1 MSCLEPLKK
10 QKLLAIQSKIHSMK
24 YSTTE
29 FLKTATNTAEHF
41 GFRKVEGFKNEPL
54 CKNCSTTLSHT
65 ITPEDISQNTHNGLL
80 SSYIA
85 TFCDNNLHALNAPV
99 LLYSTEQIADT
110 QDISVAFNIFNV
122 QKSIAEAILI
132 QMSRSLLQDL
142 GHNDHTVRINSLGDN
157 ESATRYSRELANF
170 LKKRLDSMS
179 SNARESMKEHPL
191 KALLELIKED
201 HDLSYR
207 CPNPLEYLSDQ
218 SRKHF
223 REIVEYLDMTETPY
237 EIDPK
242 MVNNFDCYS
251 DALFSIEDKN
261 FADNEASNLS
271 IQGGRYDDFIFN
283 KTKNRIPAVG
293 TIITLKGI
301 NKPLTRIPRNK
312 KSEPDVYVV
321 QLGFGPKIRSLMIID
336 ELRRAGIPVH
346 HDLASDSLSAQIRE
360 AEARGVRYTII
371 VGQKE
376 FIDQTV
382 ILRDMKERNQEN
394 IRPDQMLKK
403 LKKQLALA

>member
-1 MSCLEPLKK
+1 
-10 QKLLAIQSKIHSMK
+10 MK

-41 GFRKVEGFKNEPL
+41 GFRKVESFKNEPL
-54 CKNCSTTLSHT
+54 CKNCNTSLNHNITQEDRLSN
-65 ITPEDISQNTHNGLL
+65 SHNGLL
-80 SSYIA
+80 NSYIA
-85 TFCDNNLHALNAPV
+85 TFCENNLHALNSSV
-99 LLYSTEQIADT
+99 LLYSTEQIPET

-132 QMSRSLLQDL
+132 QMGRSLMQEL
-142 GHNDHTVRINSLGDN
+142 GHTEHTVRINSLGDN
-157 ESATRYSRELANF
+157 ESSTRYNRELANF
-170 LKKRLDSMS
+170 LKKRMDSMPTT
-179 SNARESMKEHPL
+179 ARELMKEHPL
-191 KALLELIKED
+191 KALIELIKED
-201 HDLSYR
+201 HELTYK

-251 DALFSIEDKN
+251 DALFSIEN
-261 FADNEASNLS
+261 SNVIS
-271 IQGGRYDDFIFN
+271 PDENNITIAGGRYDELLYT
-283 KTKNRIPAVG
+283 KTKNRIPAAG
-293 TIITLKGI
+293 AIITLKGI
-301 NKPLTRIPRNK
+301 NKTVSKVPRAK
-312 KSEPDVYVV
+312 ATDPDVFVV

-336 ELRRAGIPVH
+336 ELRRAGIPVRH
-346 HDLASDSLSAQIRE
+346 NLTSDSLSTQIRE

-371 VGQKE
+371 IGQKE

-382 ILRDMKERNQEN
+382 ILRDMHERSQEN
-394 IRPDQMLKK
+394 IRPEQMLKK
-403 LKKQLALA
+403 LRKQLATA

>member
-1 MSCLEPLKK
+1 
-10 QKLLAIQSKIHSMK
+10 MK

-122 QKSIAEAILI
+122 QKSIAEAMLI
-132 QMSRSLLQDL
+132 QMSRSLMKDL
-142 GHNDHTVRINSLGDN
+142 GHTDHTVKINSLGDN
-157 ESATRYSRELANF
+157 ESVIRYNRELANF
-170 LKKRLDSMS
+170 LRKRIDGMPVT
-179 SNARESMKEHPL
+179 ARESMKEHPL
-191 KALLELIKED
+191 KALMDLISED
-201 HDLSYR
+201 HDLAYR

-242 MVNNFDCYS
+242 MLANFDCYS
-251 DALFSIEDKN
+251 DALFSIENMDDVSEN
-261 FADNEASNLS
+261 NL
-271 IQGGRYDDFIFN
+271 IVQGGRYDDLIFN
-283 KTKNRIPAVG
+283 KTKSRIPAVG
-293 TIITLKGI
+293 TIITLKGN
-301 NKPLTRIPRNK
+301 NKPLTRVPRIKNQN
-312 KSEPDVYVV
+312 PDIYVV
-321 QLGFGPKIRSLMIID
+321 QLGFGPKIRSLLIVD

-346 HDLASDSLSAQIRE
+346 HNLASDSLSAQIRE
-360 AEARGVRYTII
+360 AEDKGVRYTII
-371 VGQKE
+371 IGQKE

-394 IRPDQMLKK
+394 MSPEHMIKR
-403 LKKQLALA
+403 LKKQLSLV

>member
-1 MSCLEPLKK
+1 
-10 QKLLAIQSKIHSMK
+10 MK

-41 GFRKVEGFKNEPL
+41 GFRQVENFKNDPI
-54 CKNCSTTLSHT
+54 CKNCC
-65 ITPEDISQNTHNGLL
+65 TPLNHNIKPEERNLNTHDGLL
-80 SSYIA
+80 NSYIA
-85 TFCDNNLHALNAPV
+85 TFCENNLHALNSPV
-99 LLYSTEQIADT
+99 LLYSTEQIPDT
-110 QDISVAFNIFNV
+110 QDISIAFNVFNV

-132 QMSRSLLQDL
+132 QISRSLMNDL
-142 GHNDHTVRINSLGDN
+142 GHTNHVVRINSLGDS
-157 ESATRYSRELANF
+157 ESTLRYNRELANF
-170 LKKRLDSMS
+170 LKKRMDSMS
-179 SNARESMKEHPL
+179 TNARESMKEHPL

-201 HDLSYR
+201 HDLSYK
-207 CPNPLEYLSDQ
+207 CPNPLEFLSDQ

-242 MVNNFDCYS
+242 MISNFECYS
-251 DALFSIEDKN
+251 DALFSVENSD
-261 FADNEASNLS
+261 ATDENEQIV
-271 IQGGRYDDFIFN
+271 IQGGRYDDLIFS
-283 KTKNRIPAVG
+283 KTKNRIPAAG
-293 TIITLKGI
+293 AIITLKGI
-301 NKPLTRIPRNK
+301 NKTLARIPK
-312 KSEPDVYVV
+312 IKVQKPDVYVV

-382 ILRDMKERNQEN
+382 ILRDMQERNQEN
-394 IRPDQMLKK
+394 IRPEQMLKK
-403 LKKQLALA
+403 LKKQLVLA

>member
-1 MSCLEPLKK
+1 MN
-10 QKLLAIQSKIHSMK
+10 

-29 FLKTATNTAEHF
+29 FLKTATSTAEHF
-41 GFRKVEGFKNEPL
+41 GFRKVESFKNEPL
-54 CKNCSTTLSHT
+54 CKNCSTSLSHN
-65 ITPEDISQNTHNGLL
+65 IKPEDLVQNTHSGLL
-80 SSYIA
+80 NSYIA
-85 TFCDNNLHALNAPV
+85 AFCDNNLHALNSPV
-99 LLYSTEQIADT
+99 LLYSTEQIPDT

-132 QMSRSLLQDL
+132 QMSRSLMQDL
-142 GHNDHTVRINSLGDN
+142 GHTEHTVRINSLGDS

-170 LKKRLDSMS
+170 LKKRIDGMPA
-179 SNARESMKEHPL
+179 NARESMKDHPL
-191 KALLELIKED
+191 RALFDLIKED
-201 HDLSYR
+201 HDLAYR

-242 MVNNFDCYS
+242 MLANYDCYS
-251 DALFSIEDKN
+251 DALFSIEN
-261 FADNEASNLS
+261 NASAEENNIT
-271 IQGGRYDDFIFN
+271 IQGGRYDDLIFN
-283 KTKNRIPAVG
+283 KTKSRIPAVG

-301 NKPLTRIPRNK
+301 NKPLTKIPRSKNLN
-312 KSEPDVYVV
+312 PDVYVV

-346 HDLASDSLSAQIRE
+346 HDLASDSLSTQIRE

-371 VGQKE
+371 IGQKE

-382 ILRDMKERNQEN
+382 ILRDMQERNQEN